1 MSRVIAECLSDC
13 RHAGI
18 ARTQIDSADGSTNW
32 LQNSN
37 VVEPVADREDNKHYG
52 PQIIA
57 ACDFIAIYS
66 RLDSSLT
73 ALRERPMQRNGFM
86 ALKTRTRQVRR
97 GDKQSGYST
106 FSVREV
112 SEMCG
117 NTAVLLK
124 GDAQQL
130 RWFSNVIVG
139 LHGDEYTQPIAKDPN
154 RLSIVSEVVF
164 LLYGIYVPGLCEE
177 LVRWRR
183 VLMKPESLAIFSSE
197 DGCGFGALRVLR
209 AIRVALGAVE
219 YQGRGTLTCHS
230 LMRTSYIMDFVGPSI
245 FSELLM
251 LIFDI
256 YVLCLRED
264 FVGLRRGG
272 TRSEA
277 LAMIFGE
284 GAGGFGERRVLGV
297 IPVALGA
304 VEFQGRGTLH
314 RHTLMWTSQAQ
325 SIGLTN

>member
-13 RHAGI
+13 RHARI

-37 VVEPVADREDNKHYG
+37 VVEPVADREENKHYR

-57 ACDFIAIYS
+57 ACDFIAICS

-73 ALRERPMQRNGFM
+73 ALREKPMQRNGFM

-97 GDKQSGYST
+97 GDKRSGYSIL
-106 FSVREV
+106 SVREV
-112 SEMCG
+112 AEMFG
-117 NTAVLLK
+117 NTTVLLK
-124 GDAQQL
+124 VDAQRL
-130 RWFSNVIVG
+130 RWFSNVIAG
-139 LHGDEYTQPIAKDPN
+139 LHGDEYIQPIAKDPR

-183 VLMKPESLAIFSSE
+183 VFMKPESLAIFSSD
-197 DGCGFGALRVLR
+197 DGCGFGALRVVRGIR
-209 AIRVALGAVE
+209 AAFGAVE

-230 LMRTSYIMDFVGPSI
+230 LMCTSHIMDLFGISI
-245 FSELLM
+245 FSELLI
-251 LIFDI
+251 LISDI
-256 YVLCLRED
+256 YGLCLRED

-284 GAGGFGERRVLGV
+284 GAGGVGERRVLGA

-314 RHTLMWTSQAQ
+314 RHTLMWTS
-325 SIGLTN
+325 

>member
-97 GDKQSGYST
+97 GDKQRGYST